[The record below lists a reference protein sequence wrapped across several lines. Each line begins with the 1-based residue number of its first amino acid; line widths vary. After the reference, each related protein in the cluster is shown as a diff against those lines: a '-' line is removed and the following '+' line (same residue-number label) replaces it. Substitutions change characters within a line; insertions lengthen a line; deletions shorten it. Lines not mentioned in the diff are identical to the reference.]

1 MTKSTTK
8 STTKSMTCSA
18 KGRRRSLPYGA
29 ALLACVLSLAGC
41 DEGNKSSGPASN
53 GTTGSSPTV
62 DPTRLNSPLTMDL
75 SRPAQKEIALAK
87 SLELRK
93 TVTDHARK
101 LMAPS
106 HGKWLA
112 PSNWPHYQTCKE
124 QYINALGNG
133 SLSVDASGDTLKV
146 AGTVDLRDCIEIRKS
161 PIEQGSVQIYG
172 KLQCKGSDL
181 GSFDGAALAQLTE
194 MPCKDATDVHFI
206 AQSIVDIKAKVR
218 VAGIVPIEVNIKE
231 QHSLA
236 DGNGQGCHYVGTE
249 TKLNFDQSCHAIAK
263 IAYASPYKLPVIGLP
278 LNKTEFVKA
287 SFDDVSFVADTAM
300 PWYENRSAKLE
311 VNGWDGDVSYSGV
324 NNSPSYSLKRGA
336 AKVDG
341 NL

>member
-1 MTKSTTK
+1 MTKSTTC
-8 STTKSMTCSA
+8 STKS
-18 KGRRRSLPYGA
+18 RRRSLPYSV
-29 ALLACVLSLAGC
+29 ALLAFALTLTSC
-41 DEGNKSSGPASN
+41 DEGAKNSGPASN
-53 GTTGSSPTV
+53 GTNGSSPTV
-62 DPTRLNSPLTMDL
+62 DPTRLSSPLNMDL
-75 SRPAQKEIALAK
+75 SRPVQKKIALAK

-93 TVTDHARK
+93 TVDSHARK

-112 PSNWPHYQTCKE
+112 PSTWPHYETCRA
-124 QYINALGNG
+124 QYTDALA
-133 SLSVDASGDTLKV
+133 SKTLSVDASGDTLKV
-146 AGTVDLRDCIEIRKS
+146 AGTIDLRDCVEIRKS

-172 KLQCKGSDL
+172 KLKCKGSDL
-181 GSFDGAALAQLTE
+181 SSFNGAALAQLSE

-206 AQSIVDIKAKVR
+206 AQSIVEIKAKVR
-218 VAGIVPIEVNIKE
+218 VAGLVPIEVNIKE

-249 TKLNFDQSCHAIAK
+249 AKLNFDQSCHAIAK
-263 IAYASPYKLPVIGLP
+263 IAFASPYKLPVIGLP

-300 PWYENRSAKLE
+300 PWFEDRSAKLE

-324 NNSPSYSLKRGA
+324 NNSPSYSLKRGV